1 MNKNLRP
8 CSMPNLVLTTLGL
21 LFFSLCVFP
30 LQAQIPHLVFH
41 AELSGFEAIPAVN
54 TDGKA
59 LITLLFTPDRKKVEV
74 SGMFVRTEGT
84 VTEAKIHLGITG
96 ETGPVLLDLFP
107 LINGR
112 HIRGQLDVPPI
123 LLQNLLLNGVYAE
136 IKTTAHPNGEI
147 RGQFVCETDID
158 FGVDMTG
165 DQALP
170 PNNSTARVF
179 GGIHFPLGAS
189 DVLCAFVVRGLS
201 GPITSAGIYDG
212 PPDQVGTK
220 VASISGFFGNI
231 IQSLILLDTIDPDFL
246 LKAREGKYHVVIST
260 ANYPN
265 GEVRGQIKH
274 LGYFA
279 SLSPVN
285 GVQQVPPPSPPTP
298 GFGFSHTMVN
308 GTLDSLTT
316 NIFINGIFPT
326 SVKIHIGNPGQIGPV
341 LTEISGVGAPGYY
354 SKTYPITEAQLTDF
368 AQNRLYIN
376 VTTNNFPNGELRGV
390 MKNTLRKAYAY
401 DLCGLQVVPPTNSDA
416 LGIAVSSVD
425 QANCYLNYKL
435 IADGLSGPPT
445 DGYFAIGGFGLS
457 GVPFHSVPNSEPIM
471 ADSYEI
477 MTALGDSIE
486 MGRSYLQIGTAGYP
500 DGEIRGQLRRG
511 FSCPEVV
518 AVTDLDQVSA
528 VVVSPVP
535 FQDLL
540 NVQFES
546 TAKFEGRLV
555 MRDILGVMAMTQTVQ
570 IVDGEQTIQIQTGNL
585 PKGIYTLSLESP
597 GQKTSVLLKKVLKV
611 E

>member
-1 MNKNLRP
+1 MNKTLLPRSLP
-8 CSMPNLVLTTLGL
+8 TLVLTTLGL
-21 LFFSLCVFP
+21 LFFSLCAFP

-41 AELSGFEAIPAVN
+41 AELSGSEAIPAVN

-59 LITLLFTPDRKKVEV
+59 LVTLLFTPDRKKVDV

-123 LLQNLLLNGVYAE
+123 LLQNLLVNGVYAE

-147 RGQFVCETDID
+147 RGQFVCETDLD
-158 FGVDMTG
+158 YGVDMTG

-246 LKAREGKYHVVIST
+246 RKAREGKYHVVIST

-279 SLSPVN
+279 SLAPVN
-285 GVQQVPPPSPPTP
+285 GVQQIPPPSPPTP

-316 NIFINGIFPT
+316 NVFINGIFPT
-326 SVKIHIGNPGQIGPV
+326 SVKIHIGNPGQVGPV
-341 LTEISGVGAPGYY
+341 LTEMGGIGAPGYY

-368 AQNRLYIN
+368 AQNRLYVN

-425 QANCYLNYKL
+425 QANCYLNYKV
-435 IADGLSGPPT
+435 IADGLSGAPT

-457 GVPFHSVPNSEPIM
+457 GVPFHSVPNTEPIM

-477 MTALGDSIE
+477 MTAFGDSIE
-486 MGRSYLQIGTAGYP
+486 MGRCYLQIGTAAYP
-500 DGEIRGQLRRG
+500 DGEIRGQVRRG
-511 FSCPEVV
+511 FTCPEVV
-518 AVTDLDQVSA
+518 AVTDLDQVRE

-535 FQDLL
+535 FRDLL
-540 NVQFES
+540 NIQFES
-546 TAKFEGRLV
+546 SAGFEGRLV
-555 MRDILGVMAMTQTVQ
+555 MRDILGVMALTQAVQ
-570 IVDGEQTIQIQTGNL
+570 IVDGGQTLQVQTGQL

-597 GQKTSVLLKKVLKV
+597 NQNTSVLLKKVVKV

>member
-1 MNKNLRP
+1 MNKKLLPRP
-8 CSMPNLVLTTLGL
+8 LPTSLITIGL
-21 LFFSLCVFP
+21 LFLGLFASP
-30 LQAQIPHLVFH
+30 LKAQIPHLVFH
-41 AELSGFEAIPAVN
+41 AELSGSEAIPAVT

-59 LITLLFTPDRKKVEV
+59 LVTLLFTPDRKKVDV

-123 LLQNLLLNGVYAE
+123 LLQNLLVNAVYAE

-147 RGQFVCETDID
+147 RGQFLCETDID
-158 FGVDMTG
+158 YGVDMTG

-170 PNNSTARVF
+170 PNNSPARVF

-201 GPITSAGIYDG
+201 GPIVSAGIYEG
-212 PPDQVGTK
+212 PPTQPGTK

-231 IQSLILLDTIDPDFL
+231 IQSLILLDTIDPEFL
-246 LKAREGKYHVVIST
+246 RKAREGKYHVMIFT

-279 SLSPVN
+279 SLAPVN
-285 GVQQVPPPSPPTP
+285 GVQQIPPPSPPTP

-316 NIFINGIFPT
+316 NVFINGIFPT

-341 LTEISGVGAPGYY
+341 LTEMGSLGAPGYY

-368 AQNRLYIN
+368 AQGRLYIN
-376 VTTNNFPNGELRGV
+376 VTTTNFPNGELRGV

-401 DLCGLQVVPPTNSDA
+401 DLCGLQMVPPTNSDA

-425 QANCYLNYKL
+425 QANCYLNYK
-435 IADGLSGPPT
+435 IISDGLSGAPT
-445 DGYFAIGGFGLS
+445 DGYFAIAGFGS
-457 GVPFHSVPNSEPIM
+457 NGTAFHGLQNTEPII
-471 ADSYEI
+471 AGSHEI

-486 MGRSYLQIGTAGYP
+486 MGRAYVQIGTTGYP
-500 DGEIRGQLRRG
+500 DGEIRGQVRRG
-511 FSCPEVV
+511 FTCPEVV
-518 AVTDLDQVSA
+518 AVTDLDQIAEVK
-528 VVVSPVP
+528 VSPVP
-535 FQDLL
+535 FRDQL
-540 NVQFES
+540 NVEFES
-546 TAKFEGRLV
+546 SASFEGRLA
-555 MRDILGVMAMTQTVQ
+555 MWDILGVRAMAQTVQ
-570 IVDGEQTIQIQTGNL
+570 IVDGAQTIQIQTGNL
-585 PKGIYTLSLESP
+585 PKGIYTLSLETP
-597 GQKTSVLLKKVLKV
+597 NQNTSIVLKKVIKV